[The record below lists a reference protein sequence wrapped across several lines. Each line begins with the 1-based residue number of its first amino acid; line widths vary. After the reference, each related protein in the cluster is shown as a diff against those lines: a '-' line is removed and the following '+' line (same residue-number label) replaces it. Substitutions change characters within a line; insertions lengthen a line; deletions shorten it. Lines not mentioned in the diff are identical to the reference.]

1 MKHNKMSDKYFLEQ
15 AKAFLESH
23 GTVKLSFGNGYAL
36 LVDNPN
42 NPVMFEVGLY
52 EEDYE
57 GKLGNKVMIATRI
70 PRPRRGKASKF
81 LTWLTLS
88 DLQTLR
94 RFYGQFY

>member
-1 MKHNKMSDKYFLEQ
+1 MPKKPVHNLDIS
-15 AKAFLESH
+15 ASH

-57 GKLGNKVMIATRI
+57 GKLGNKIMIATRI

-94 RFYGQFY
+94 RFYGQIY